1 MIGIVALPALIY
13 SVIVIRIPESPR
25 WLILTKKDDRAGLA
39 VLEMIYAPAQAKESF
54 NEIKKDVI
62 TSTKVDTF
70 FSKKYKFPIL
80 LAFLLAFFNQLSGIN
95 FILYYAPEILEM
107 AGLGAKESLFN
118 SILIGVTNLVFTL
131 S

>member
-25 WLILTKKDDRAGLA
+25 WLILNQKDDQAGLA
-39 VLEMIYAPAQAKESF
+39 ILEMIYAPAQAKESF
-54 NEIKKDVI
+54 NDIKKDVI

-80 LAFLLAFFNQLSGIN
+80 LAFLLAFSIN
-95 FILYYAPEILEM
+95 YQA
-107 AGLGAKESLFN
+107 
-118 SILIGVTNLVFTL
+118 LISYCIMPQKF
-131 S
+131 SKWQD